1 MKNTAAIVL
10 AAGKGKRMKSDL
22 PKVLHEIM
30 GKPMVR
36 HVIDTLKAI
45 NINKIVVVVGHKA
58 ELVKEELADYGPN
71 LQFVLQ
77 AEQLG
82 TGHAV
87 MVTEDALKT
96 FEGNI
101 VVLAGDVPFLTPET
115 AKKLIDLHEKEG
127 AAATV
132 LSAKPDDATGYGRII
147 RKDDT
152 NLVDYIVEHKDASDE
167 ERKVNEINSGTFCF
181 DSRYLFE
188 SLKEIRSENSQNE
201 YYLTDI
207 MAILRRK
214 GLKAAVSL
222 TDDSDEVLGVN
233 SVEQKEALEAK
244 FSGKR

>member
-1 MKNTAAIVL
+1 MNQTAAIVL

-22 PKVLHEIM
+22 PKVLHEIK
-30 GKPMVR
+30 GKSMVR

-45 NINKIVVVVGHKA
+45 DINKIVVVVGHQA
-58 ELVKEELADYGPN
+58 ELVEKELAGYGRQ
-71 LQFVLQ
+71 LEFILQ

-87 MVTEDALKT
+87 MVTEDALKS

-101 VVLAGDVPFLTPET
+101 VVLAGDVPFLSADT
-115 AKKLIDLHEKEG
+115 ARELIATHEREQ

-132 LSAKPDDATGYGRII
+132 LSAKPADATGYGRVI
-147 RKDDT
+147 RKDGT

-167 ERKVNEINSGTFCF
+167 ERAVNEINSGTFCF
-181 DSRYLFE
+181 DSRYLFD
-188 SLKEIRSENSQNE
+188 SLREIRAENSQNE

-233 SVEQKEALEAK
+233 SVEQKLELEAK
-244 FSGKR
+244 FAKKR